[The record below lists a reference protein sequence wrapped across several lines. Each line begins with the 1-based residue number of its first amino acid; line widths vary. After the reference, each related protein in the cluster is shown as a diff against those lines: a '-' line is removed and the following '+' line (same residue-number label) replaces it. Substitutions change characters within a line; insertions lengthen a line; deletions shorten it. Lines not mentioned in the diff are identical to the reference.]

1 MIRRRKEREETH
13 ISLRNERR
21 KAKGGG
27 NVDSLFFFAFLL
39 PALLDKLIRL
49 AAN

>member
-13 ISLRNERR
+13 ISLRNGWRE
-21 KAKGGG
+21 AKGGV
-27 NVDSLFFFAFLL
+27 NVAFRFFVFFL
-39 PALLDKLIRL
+39 PVLLDKLIRL